1 MKNDKL
7 KKSKTIIESMLLKQ
21 LLKEKQSLNE
31 GFPISCCDGT
41 TIGQYSVQSAQ
52 DDCTS
57 IGLTNPGPDG
67 CGSGNPIDPLY
78 DFELDKD
85 PVEDPDEPGQG
96 CEFELTSVCTTLH
109 DLQGRF
115 VNNNPVNFLQNME
128 NGYTTKGCSFFD
140 NRLQVHTG
148 HLSTG
153 IYVGQNHPN
162 GKQMG
167 PAWTNQKQSKVDWL
181 NCIKQKCCTSD
192 TGTGD
197 GPTLG
202 MKGVGMQVPDQK
214 SPIKENKTMTKSL
227 LKERFQQLAG
237 IKPLYEKEDKGDE
250 EGKGGKG
257 GKGGPKGKKGKGTCK
272 NAGKATG
279 PYPAAYNPTSWAS
292 KFKNK
297 VNNAPNKAN
306 FLQNRIDAFKN
317 KLQDLEQK
325 TPAAA
330 GAPAGCNPKFQSQL
344 LHKIKIATSLK

>member
-52 DDCTS
+52 DDCTT

-115 VNNNPVNFLQNME
+115 VNNNPTNFLQNME
-128 NGYTTKGCSFFD
+128 NGYSTKGCPFFD
-140 NRLQVHTG
+140 NRLQVHMG

-192 TGTGD
+192 TGGD

-237 IKPLYEKEDKGDE
+237 IKPLYEKKE
-250 EGKGGKG
+250 
-257 GKGGPKGKKGKGTCK
+257 
-272 NAGKATG
+272 
-279 PYPAAYNPTSWAS
+279 
-292 KFKNK
+292 
-297 VNNAPNKAN
+297 
-306 FLQNRIDAFKN
+306 
-317 KLQDLEQK
+317 
-325 TPAAA
+325 
-330 GAPAGCNPKFQSQL
+330 
-344 LHKIKIATSLK
+344 